1 MKLGSK
7 KEPNY
12 YELLYQM
19 AQCSHRASIQLDE
32 MMHDFTD
39 VAKKARK
46 IHDVEHECDG
56 LLHKLVHELNS
67 AFITPI
73 DREDLIAIGS
83 GLDDVMDGVED
94 VANLFDILSIQQVEE
109 TAKEMSGLCVSI
121 CKALADAVKE
131 FESFRSS
138 KNLNK
143 LVIEVNR
150 LEEKGDVFHRS
161 ITRTLFSS
169 EDRSALDIMKWK
181 EIYDGLEDIYDVCE
195 DVADVLENTA
205 VKNR

>member
-1 MKLGSK
+1 MKLGRK
-7 KEPNY
+7 NEPNY
-12 YELLYQM
+12 YEILYQM

-32 MMHDFTD
+32 MMYDFTD

-46 IHDVEHECDG
+46 IHDVEHECDD

-109 TAKEMSGLCVSI
+109 TAKEMSGLCVTI

-138 KNLNK
+138 KKLNK

-169 EDRSALDIMKWK
+169 EDRPVLEIMKWK
-181 EIYDGLEDIYDVCE
+181 EIYDGLEDIYDICE